1 MIKAK
6 RDGTTKLRAM
16 ATSVLSRA
24 SQEDALADPL
34 YRIDEAARVLNV
46 KPKTLRNWASLGRIG
61 FTRVGP
67 RAVRIF
73 ASELNRVISEGH
85 RPAREKDCA

>member
-1 MIKAK
+1 MAKARMIKAATK
-6 RDGTTKLRAM
+6 VLRDPG
-16 ATSVLSRA
+16 
-24 SQEDALADPL
+24 ADPL

-73 ASELNRVISEGH
+73 ASELNRVITERH
-85 RPAREKDCA
+85 QPATEKDCA